1 MQNQR
6 HYMGFEYVWWQ
17 GVVEDRMDPLKI
29 GRCRVRILGF
39 HTEDK
44 NEIPTDSLPWA
55 YSAMPVN
62 ATPESTPTGPK
73 EGTWVMGFF
82 RDGKNAQ
89 EPVMTHQ
96 IDYGYVN
103 QNQPSVGF
111 NDPEENTNK
120 PSKPA
125 GVESPSVGE
134 VNTNTLGL
142 GDNKGTLSANR
153 TQYTDIETASGGT
166 WSEPD
171 NPYVASYPYNRV
183 IETESG
189 HVIELDDTPGGE
201 RISETHR
208 SGTFREIHPSGDKVV
223 QIVGNDYELVIKNK
237 NIYIKGNLNV
247 NIEGNST
254 EQVTGNKV
262 MKNSIT
268 DLEATSQVKVKSG
281 TVSVDSPTINLK
293 GNVNIDGVLTVGK
306 TVITSGNVVV
316 GASMLSTAGLLT
328 PTISA
333 GAGGGAGGSL
343 VGEPEGL
350 GNAFLTVEDLKRFQW
365 TIPTGAI
372 LVAGTGFAG
381 ANTNPVRPTVSVDI
395 FSNPASYEVKSVTG
409 APIGIKLE
417 KRVQESSDQQS
428 KMKFNKAAND
438 IKNAP
443 TKLLTGFQVAYTTAL
458 DALTEIENTIE
469 TLEDDVNQ
477 YVTLENSL
485 QSQLNTLKG
494 TYGIS

>member
-208 SGTFREIHPSGDKVV
+208 SGTFREIHPAGDKVV

-281 TVSVDSPTINLK
+281 TVSIDSPTINLK
-293 GNVNIDGVLTVGK
+293 GNVNINGVLTVGT
-306 TVITSGNVVV
+306 TVITSGNVAV
-316 GASMLSTAGLLT
+316 GPSMLSAGGLIAPTIAAAGGLGGGIGGGNGMGDTFITAADLSSFTWTISGITTAGSAT
-328 PTISA
+328 AQQQVPGTGVVTI
-333 GAGGGAGGSL
+333 
-343 VGEPEGL
+343 
-350 GNAFLTVEDLKRFQW
+350 
-365 TIPTGAI
+365 
-372 LVAGTGFAG
+372 AGTRQNLGLD
-381 ANTNPVRPTVSVDI
+381 S
-395 FSNPASYEVKSVTG
+395 AS
-409 APIGIKLE
+409 
-417 KRVQESSDQQS
+417 QET
-428 KMKFNKAAND
+428 KMKTDQNL
-438 IKNAP
+438 KNAGN
-443 TKLLTGFQVAYTTAL
+443 TVAQGMKVLQTAYTTAL